1 MTWHQVGQLGQQL
14 CWFLLL
20 LTPRFCKPG
29 TSTYRGQIAGAYLLF
44 VNAEL
49 TVLSCSVWV
58 RLGLESP
65 ITQRKMQSLVTLAT
79 CNLSLS
85 IVSTLLK
92 RDYRI
97 CYLMIMWVG
106 NREKNEW
113 VCHKIPPGKRAPA
126 VNWPEVLLHDH
137 FRISFGNNLGSPE
150 VQLAHPG
157 IRCVRLWG

>member
-29 TSTYRGQIAGAYLLF
+29 TSTYPGQIAEAYLLF

-92 RDYRI
+92 RDYRM

-106 NREKNEW
+106 NRKKKEWGRFATKYCQEKELQLSTDRKF
-113 VCHKIPPGKRAPA
+113 CSMITLESHLEIT
-126 VNWPEVLLHDH
+126 L
-137 FRISFGNNLGSPE
+137 E
-150 VQLAHPG
+150 VQKFHWLILEYG
-157 IRCVRLWG
+157 V

>member
-1 MTWHQVGQLGQQL
+1 M
-14 CWFLLL
+14 
-20 LTPRFCKPG
+20 
-29 TSTYRGQIAGAYLLF
+29 F

-92 RDYRI
+92 RDYRM
-97 CYLMIMWVG
+97 CYLMSMWVG
-106 NREKNEW
+106 NRKKKMSGVGLPQNT
-113 VCHKIPPGKRAPA
+113 VRKKSSSCQLTG
-126 VNWPEVLLHDH
+126 
-137 FRISFGNNLGSPE
+137 SFAL
-150 VQLAHPG
+150 
-157 IRCVRLWG
+157 